1 VRDHSLAIGALRTVC
16 TALVWPGEQPALRG
30 MLDRVTGTSL
40 PAALSQELDPVLD
53 GLDGVVRIRCL
64 QLDVDYL
71 GQFDE
76 AALAHALAMRI
87 VAALRD
93 ALRMGKSDV
102 LRHWPDQAAYLA
114 AYIERRL
121 ALTLNPAP
129 LWAFEGFGTLDHLPP
144 ERAAA
149 EMLCKSPE
157 ILISLAQNAAA
168 ETDPARFARAL
179 DEPSTRALIDA
190 LLDPASPQTVPNAL
204 AAAFRL
210 MDTKLRQL
218 AITEPARAA
227 LSLTLIL
234 LAGTGKPHI
243 REALGAA
250 TLVTALLHLRSS
262 RDAQG
267 DRFRLTDTSTAALAE
282 TAHNLSPTVITLV
295 RQHLGEPA
303 FRQCMEDIMPDD
315 LPAAP
320 PDVLADSVVVEATPD
335 HLYSPIAGIGLLL
348 PVIADLCLPEYLV
361 PRHLFDAVLS
371 ILGPDEQAHAVHDP
385 LFASIFPFD
394 RHDPDQP
401 APPVPEALK
410 TRLAPETLPLLTGD
424 GANAWGDLTLAA
436 FASRLPGLKASSR
449 GYLQAQFLHTPGRLT
464 FGEESLGLTLQGP
477 DLAIILKMAGFS
489 GVQRK
494 LPHLDNRLLIIN
506 LAGLVP

>member
-1 VRDHSLAIGALRTVC
+1 
-16 TALVWPGEQPALRG
+16 
-30 MLDRVTGTSL
+30 
-40 PAALSQELDPVLD
+40 
-53 GLDGVVRIRCL
+53 
-64 QLDVDYL
+64 
-71 GQFDE
+71 
-76 AALAHALAMRI
+76 
-87 VAALRD
+87 
-93 ALRMGKSDV
+93 
-102 LRHWPDQAAYLA
+102 
-114 AYIERRL
+114 
-121 ALTLNPAP
+121 
-129 LWAFEGFGTLDHLPP
+129 
-144 ERAAA
+144 
-149 EMLCKSPE
+149 
-157 ILISLAQNAAA
+157 
-168 ETDPARFARAL
+168 
-179 DEPSTRALIDA
+179 
-190 LLDPASPQTVPNAL
+190 
-204 AAAFRL
+204 
-210 MDTKLRQL
+210 
-218 AITEPARAA
+218 
-227 LSLTLIL
+227 
-234 LAGTGKPHI
+234 
-243 REALGAA
+243 
-250 TLVTALLHLRSS
+250 
-262 RDAQG
+262 
-267 DRFRLTDTSTAALAE
+267 
-282 TAHNLSPTVITLV
+282 
-295 RQHLGEPA
+295 
-303 FRQCMEDIMPDD
+303 MPDD

-424 GANAWGDLTLAA
+424 GANAWGDLILAA

-464 FGEESLGLTLQGP
+464 FGEETLGLALQGP

-494 LPHLDNRLLIIN
+494 LPHLGNRLLIIN